1 MEMTLGRKNVESCI
15 GGDLKTV
22 FPMIEFKKG
31 QWTRSAKR
39 AVRIYQGKI
48 CVSSEGKLWEV
59 VPKNTRVC
67 ACNQDQEP
75 LYDFG
80 STGAAKAM
88 AQTIASAATLER
100 LRRPRD
106 ASMFEPTT
114 RSSIADRSGYSVRPS
129 HESEPNFVS
138 LME

>member
-1 MEMTLGRKNVESCI
+1 MKMILGHKNNEKCV
-15 GGDLKTV
+15 GGDLKIV

-39 AVRIYQGKI
+39 AVRIYQGEL
-48 CVSSEGKLWEV
+48 CVSSEGKLWQV

-88 AQTIASAATLER
+88 AQTIAPAATLER
-100 LRRPRD
+100 LR
-106 ASMFEPTT
+106 ASRSASWFKPIN
-114 RSSIADRSGYSVRPS
+114 RSSMPERADYSGKHS
-129 HESEPNFVS
+129 HESEPNFIS